1 MRSINDKGDI
11 VDWVTKLTVLKHWHV
26 QSELR
31 QQAMVR
37 DYLVTHPGISTSD
50 DWLAY
55 LAATFGVGRMQPG
68 PIDLGNL
75 VH

>member
-1 MRSINDKGDI
+1 M
-11 VDWVTKLTVLKHWHV
+11 DWVTKLTVLKHWHV

-68 PIDLGNL
+68 SIDLGNL

>member
-1 MRSINDKGDI
+1 M
-11 VDWVTKLTVLKHWHV
+11 DWVTKLTVLKHWHV
-26 QSELR
+26 QSESR

-68 PIDLGNL
+68 PFDLGNL

>member
-1 MRSINDKGDI
+1 

-31 QQAMVR
+31 QRVMVR
-37 DYLVTHPGISTSD
+37 DYLITHPGISTSD

-55 LAATFGVGRMQPG
+55 LASTFGIGRMQPG
-68 PIDLGNL
+68 YLDLENL